1 MQKQLMDRLGIELH
15 RDLEHVDIY
24 HDHFL
29 AACIGLASEALE
41 VLDEVNVATR
51 PWVTKPELETRDAI
65 AKEAIDALFYLLEIF
80 AFLKIRPFEIFQLY
94 EEKWKINLRRI
105 EIKSKTS

>member
-1 MQKQLMDRLGIELH
+1 MDRLGIQLH
-15 RDLEHVDIY
+15 RDLESVDVY

-51 PWVTKPELETRDAI
+51 PWVDTPDEEIRDAI
-65 AKEAIDALFYLLEIF
+65 AQETIDALFYLLEIF
-80 AFLKIRPFEIFQLY
+80 AFLKIRPFEIFRLY
-94 EEKWKINLRRI
+94 EAKWHINIRRI
-105 EIKSKTS
+105 ESKSKNS